1 LLTNALYRHEPGA
14 TAVLDPDVMA
24 VVWRVQAGYLQ
35 AAFQTIDSDF
45 GSMAQYLELRLGLTP
60 QAMDRLR
67 QTYLD

>member
-1 LLTNALYRHEPGA
+1 
-14 TAVLDPDVMA
+14 
-24 VVWRVQAGYLQ
+24 LQ

-60 QAMDRLR
+60 KAIYRLR